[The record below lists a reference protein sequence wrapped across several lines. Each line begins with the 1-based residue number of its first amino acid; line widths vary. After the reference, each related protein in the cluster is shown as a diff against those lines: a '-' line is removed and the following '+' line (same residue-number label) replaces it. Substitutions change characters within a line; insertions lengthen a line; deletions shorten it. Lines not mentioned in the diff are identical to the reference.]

1 MFIEDMIFS
10 GKHYYRQNELQA
22 CLEACKALPVESF
35 QAHYNATSGTSSTW
49 WTYQKVSICFKAEF
63 TTCQEM
69 LAHCNNLAAIPEI
82 PTHDKWKQPVIDLV
96 SQDAYKKIIK
106 ILENTFSPENTPCTL

>member
-1 MFIEDMIFS
+1 MFIEEMIFS

-35 QAHYNATSGTSSTW
+35 QTNYNATSGNSSMW
-49 WTYQKVSICFKAEF
+49 WTHQKVSICFKAEF
-63 TTCQEM
+63 STYQEM
-69 LAHCNNLAAIPEI
+69 LDHSNNLATIPPI
-82 PTHDKWKQPVIDLV
+82 LTHDKWKRPITENI

-106 ILENTFSPENTPCTL
+106 ILENIPCPV